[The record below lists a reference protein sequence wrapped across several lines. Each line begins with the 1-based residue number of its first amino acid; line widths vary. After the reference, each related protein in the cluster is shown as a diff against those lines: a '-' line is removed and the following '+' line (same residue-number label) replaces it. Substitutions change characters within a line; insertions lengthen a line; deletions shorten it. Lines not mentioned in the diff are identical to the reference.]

1 MERRSYKRAAALLL
15 SVCVLFGA
23 FSVSA
28 VEPGNYTDIT
38 NHWAYEDMA
47 WTLEKELFLG
57 VTPQSFQPD
66 SGMTRAM
73 FAVVMKRTAKALSI
87 TGTEAGENP
96 YTDVAADAW
105 YTEGVLWATA
115 NGLTQGT
122 SDNTFSPDMVITR
135 EMAATVLHRF
145 LTETMGMD
153 LPAGDATFTD
163 ASQVSSWAMDAVNA
177 LSGEDVS
184 LILGFED
191 DTFRPAAIVTRAEA
205 AALLHRLYAYA
216 NLHGRSGV
224 DIAILPNNIKTKQD
238 EELPVNSASVLTANM
253 AKNEAEGMQ
262 FVLRFDADVKNVKC
276 EVSPLVNASG
286 EMLEKVEL
294 FRQHYVTIER
304 GKTMYTDVY
313 GKLADGLIP
322 MYDGSD
328 GALDNT
334 KIDVDAN
341 LNQGYWVT
349 VTAAENQSAGT
360 YTGTV
365 TVTYDGA
372 DPVYI
377 PVSVEVWDFSIPTE
391 NSYTTAF
398 ALWHTIEYYY
408 LHGDCTSSDEVA
420 INEMY
425 YEFFLDYRI
434 TSTYIPYKDPVLTL
448 QNEDDYIK
456 TIRRYVEREEV
467 NGYNIPLE
475 WNGNTGAIYSPNNV
489 RFLERLQ
496 EEGLLEKGYLYNI
509 DEPIIPINSATGEV
523 DTNSTGY
530 QKLNRYRMD
539 IYRLL
544 TGVYGTKPLDEWR
557 QYPLRVIITAPYL
570 VLEDMIKDWCPIWY
584 NDNYTNP
591 YNVNMMSE
599 EKIRSLQAEGSTVW
613 WYGCN
618 VPHEPYPNY
627 HIQDDLMVP
636 RLVHWMQ
643 RDAGITGELYWA
655 TTLWGSWY
663 SSSASV
669 DYSIDIWNDP
679 DTVQSD
685 IKGDGMLVYPG
696 TVTDEYVGRN
706 VPVPTL
712 RLEAIRDGFEDYEYL
727 TMLEEKYAA
736 MIARLGLTS
745 VDSDDIMNTYYQAIY
760 QSHDYTVDADY
771 DRSNPALMLRVR
783 EIMAE
788 DIMRN
793 DEDVIVS
800 VSNTS
805 DNGRTDKVISVYADE
820 TAAVVV
826 NGEILQGEAI
836 DGCYVYSV
844 EISLDGD
851 TPVEQE
857 IYVNGECYHRIL
869 TPQYTN

>member
-15 SVCVLFGA
+15 SVCLLFGA

-28 VEPGNYTDIT
+28 VKPGNYTDIA

-66 SGMTRAM
+66 GGMTRAM
-73 FAVVMKRTAKALSI
+73 FAVVMKRTAEALSI

-96 YTDVAADAW
+96 YVDVAADAW

-122 SDNTFSPDMVITR
+122 SENTFSPDMVITR

-163 ASQVSSWAMDAVNA
+163 ASQVSAWAIDAVNA

-191 DTFRPAAIVTRAEA
+191 DTFRPDVTVTRAET

-238 EELPVNSASVLTANM
+238 EELPGNSASVLTANM

-286 EMLEKVEL
+286 EMLEKVEM
-294 FRQHYVTIER
+294 FRQHYVTIR
-304 GKTMYTDVY
+304 AGSTIYKDVS

-349 VTAAENQSAGT
+349 VTSAENQSAGT

-398 ALWHTIEYYY
+398 ALWYTPEYYY
-408 LHGDCTSSDEVA
+408 LHGNCTSADAVA

-434 TSTYIPYKDPVLTL
+434 TSTYIPYQDPVLNL
-448 QNEDDYIK
+448 ENEDDYIE

-475 WNGNTGAIYSPNNV
+475 WNGNTGAIYTPTNSEI
-489 RFLERLQ
+489 LIRLQ
-496 EEGLLEKGYLYNI
+496 EEGLLDKGYLYNI
-509 DEPIIPINSATGEV
+509 DEPIIPLNASGEL
-523 DTNSTGY
+523 DTSNIHY
-530 QKLNRYRMD
+530 QKLSRYAMD
-539 IYRLL
+539 VYRLMIDL
-544 TGVYGTKPLDEWR
+544 YGAKPIDQWR
-557 QYPLRVIITAPYL
+557 QYPLPSIVTTACPE
-570 VLEDMIKDWCPIWY
+570 LESFVKDWCPLWY
-584 NDNYTNP
+584 QDSQTNK
-591 YNVNMMSE
+591 YDIRMMSE
-599 EKIRSLQAEGSTVW
+599 EEIRRRRAEGSTMW
-613 WYGCN
+613 WYGC
-618 VPHEPYPNY
+618 VTPSEPYPTY
-627 HIQDDLMVP
+627 HIQDDLITA

-643 RDAGITGELYWA
+643 RDAGVTGEIYWA
-655 TTLWGSWY
+655 TTLWGIWKGGDGQVHY
-663 SSSASV
+663 
-669 DYSIDIWNDP
+669 DIDVWNNP
-679 DTVQSD
+679 YTIQSD
-685 IKGDGMLVYPG
+685 VAGDGLLAYPG

-706 VPVPTL
+706 VPVPTI
-712 RLEAIRDGFEDYEYL
+712 RLETIRDGFEDYEYL

-736 MIARLGLTS
+736 VAARLGLTS
-745 VDSDDIMNTYYQAIY
+745 VDSDDIMDTYYQAVY
-760 QSHDYTVDADY
+760 QSHEYTADADY
-771 DRSNPALMLRVR
+771 DRSNPELMLRVR
-783 EIMAE
+783 EIMAQ
-788 DIMRN
+788 DIMRD
-793 DEDVIVS
+793 DEDVIVA

-820 TAAVVV
+820 NAKVVV
-826 NGEILQGEAI
+826 NGKVLQGEAI

-851 TPVEQE
+851 TPAEQE
-857 IYVNGECYHRIL
+857 IYVNGECYQRIL
-869 TPQYTN
+869 TPSYQ